1 MYERKSMADDP
12 LAKMRFKAKEDA
24 HYNGAKTDKIYMIR
38 PPWPTFIFTS
48 YYAMMA
54 HYQRTNE
61 RSQ

>member
-1 MYERKSMADDP
+1 MADDP

-38 PPWPTFIFTS
+38 PPWPTFVFTS